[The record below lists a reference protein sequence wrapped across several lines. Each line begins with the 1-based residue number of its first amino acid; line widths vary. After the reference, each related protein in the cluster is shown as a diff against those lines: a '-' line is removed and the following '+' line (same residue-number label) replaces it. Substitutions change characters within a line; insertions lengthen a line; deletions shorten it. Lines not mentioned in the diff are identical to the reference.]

1 MIASFEASE
10 LTPGTGIRK
19 GHKEHTSFS
28 WGDSFRLTMP
38 ERALGVYLLGL
49 WEGGMRNQTNAGC
62 CCRPS
67 SRMRFGLRIRHF
79 HILPAAKGNNAYGSR
94 RSGQLALCEAH
105 KTQVASRESA
115 VGSGRDGHPSKSANE
130 TPAPFKPRGCPKCR
144 KGASNKSSTDSNP
157 FH

>member
-1 MIASFEASE
+1 
-10 LTPGTGIRK
+10 
-19 GHKEHTSFS
+19 
-28 WGDSFRLTMP
+28 MP

-62 CCRPS
+62 CRRPS

-94 RSGQLALCEAH
+94 RSVQLALCEAH

-115 VGSGRDGHPSKSANE
+115 VGSGREDLRVTFALML
-130 TPAPFKPRGCPKCR
+130 AA
-144 KGASNKSSTDSNP
+144 GARLRLVAFARVKQTSCDHLTGRS
-157 FH
+157 